1 MYQCNLP
8 HEVAI
13 LFSFKLQAVK
23 PFHVGYYL
31 PGNGNSEQL
40 CVFVMLST
48 YSMYR
53 IVLPLSKHLDWAGMT
68 GAAWLGHPPM
78 AGTAQRQSTK
88 SLQELVGQTCS
99 ETEPQD
105 RSPRVMLSCPTAPY
119 QRSHCVWDYFCK
131 QPVWSQLWFRNLAK
145 CYWQAFWPWAF
156 LILRFYILLTHTL
169 CIGGR
174 RGIP

>member
-13 LFSFKLQAVK
+13 LFGFKLQAVK

-53 IVLPLSKHLDWAGMT
+53 IVLPLSKHLDWGGVTGSPSHGRHCRETKHKVSARAG
-68 GAAWLGHPPM
+68 
-78 AGTAQRQSTK
+78 GT
-88 SLQELVGQTCS
+88 
-99 ETEPQD
+99 D
-105 RSPRVMLSCPTAPY
+105 ML
-119 QRSHCVWDYFCK
+119 
-131 QPVWSQLWFRNLAK
+131 
-145 CYWQAFWPWAF
+145 
-156 LILRFYILLTHTL
+156 
-169 CIGGR
+169 
-174 RGIP
+174 